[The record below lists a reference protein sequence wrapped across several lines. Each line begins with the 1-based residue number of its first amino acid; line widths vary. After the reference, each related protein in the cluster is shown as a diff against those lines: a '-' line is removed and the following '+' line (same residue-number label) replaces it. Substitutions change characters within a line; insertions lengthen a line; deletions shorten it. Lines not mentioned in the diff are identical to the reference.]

1 MTQLNNMNFRPFDKD
16 TTPAELYELRDVM
29 TTFAAG
35 SMDASDGYFYI
46 TMGPEMG
53 KPPTLWDGPF
63 VKATPENLRT
73 ALNRLEQKTEIA

>member
-63 VKATPENLRT
+63 RQSYTRESANGTEPSRT
-73 ALNRLEQKTEIA
+73 KN